1 MIVLSWVMT
10 TREKQEDLSD
20 FVRRMLD
27 ETGLSESDVAEKSN
41 KGISQGY
48 INDIKNK
55 RVLGSGVSI
64 KKLQAL
70 AKGFGVSEQLVID
83 IARGKNKDNSEGELL
98 TRLTEG
104 MQASGFDELED
115 GAKEDVLADL
125 GEIAQHMI
133 ARLLKRQNKAVVE
146 R

>member
-1 MIVLSWVMT
+1 MM

-20 FVRRMLD
+20 FVRRMLE
-27 ETGLSESDVAEKSN
+27 ETGLSESEVAEKSN

-83 IARGKNKDNSEGELL
+83 IARGKNKDDAEDRLL

-104 MQASGFDELED
+104 MQASGFDELEE

-125 GEIAQHMI
+125 REIAQHMI
-133 ARLLKRQNKAVVE
+133 ARQLKRQNKALAE